1 MSTKESEKRNAPL
14 DMDPED
20 FRELGYSLVDKIADF
35 LESLPNRPLT
45 TGEPPSAIRKLIGQ
59 DLLPMKGTDPK
70 TLLNETAQ
78 LLFDHSLFNG
88 HPKFFGY
95 ITSSAAPIGA
105 LGDLLA
111 AAANPNVAAW
121 NLAPVASEIERQSI
135 RWIAEMIGYPVDC
148 GPSGSNRI

>member
-1 MSTKESEKRNAPL
+1 MSLKESQKRRAPL
-14 DMDPED
+14 EITPDD
-20 FRELGYSLVDKIADF
+20 FRELGHLLIDRIAEF

-45 TGEPPSAIRKLIGQ
+45 TGEPPSEIRRLLGQ
-59 DLLPMKGTDPK
+59 GALPQKGTDPK
-70 TLLNETAQ
+70 TLLKETAQ

-111 AAANPNVAAW
+111 ASVNPNVAA
-121 NLAPVASEIERQSI
+121 NHNSHKLVTDLPNQMSYVEIYI
-135 RWIAEMIGYPVDC
+135 LD
-148 GPSGSNRI
+148 N